1 MGDLLVTL
9 GLLNG
14 QSKTGRLS
22 AFSPSAPDVLF
33 ETDAAPGKR
42 AAREIIAAES
52 IAYVGQHRPPD
63 VAPASPDPLAPRY
76 KVYVAGQKSF
86 KVQVKPDASLNGTG
100 FSAFPVEDNA
110 FSEIFFYHHG
120 VSARER
126 DQPIGEMLVSA
137 GVIHPDMLLHAIVA
151 QTEQRAVPIGE
162 ILVEQRKVSTGDVA
176 EAAALQQ
183 RKKMRI
189 GEILVQAGLAKPED
203 IELALAEQRKR
214 RGKRLGEVLVELN
227 IISEV
232 ALAKTLAKKFET
244 PFIDLD
250 SCVINPR
257 APLEIPKD
265 LISKYGVLPVDT
277 DARSLTV
284 AISDPLALE
293 AIDMLR
299 FHANR
304 RVDEVLVTASQLKR
318 YVADYLAKTAAAAAA
333 VPEPGGLDQALKRLA
348 EGSAVVDEEDG
359 PGDTDEEPTDSTIV
373 NLVNQIIVDAYRRGS
388 SDIHVEPNGKEEMTV
403 VRFRVDGEC
412 VAGAEIPP
420 QHRNS
425 VVARIKI
432 MAKLDIAERRKP
444 QDGKIKFRMADG
456 QIELRVATVPTVH
469 GEDVV
474 MRILAN
480 SKPMPLE
487 KLRLSERN
495 LTELKRLVAQ
505 PYGLVLCVGPT
516 GSGKTTTLHSALGSI
531 NTLDMKIWTAEDP
544 VEITQRGL
552 RQVQVNARIGF
563 TFAQAMRAFL
573 RCDPDVIMVGEMRDA
588 ETAGTAIEASLTG
601 HLVLSTLH
609 TNSAPETVTRLL
621 DMGLDPFSFGD
632 ALLGVLAQRLA
643 RALCG
648 KCKVKE
654 PCTDDELE
662 EMRSAYGPEL
672 FEQDFGELRGFS
684 MQRAKGCQVCGNS
697 GYKGRIGLHEL
708 LVGNEDIQKAIV
720 RKGSVDEIRRLSIEG
735 GMRTLLQDGISK
747 VVSGDTDL
755 KQVFAVCSR

>member
-1 MGDLLVTL
+1 MGDMLVTL
-9 GLLNG
+9 GLLSG
-14 QSKTGRLS
+14 QSKTGRLG
-22 AFSPSAPDVLF
+22 AFSPSAADVVF
-33 ETDAAPGKR
+33 ETDAGPGKR
-42 AAREIIAAES
+42 ASREIIPAER
-52 IAYVGQHRPPD
+52 IAYVAQHRAPEATPPNL
-63 VAPASPDPLAPRY
+63 DPLAPRY

-86 KVQVKPDASLNGTG
+86 KVQVKPDASVNGTG
-100 FSAFPVEDNA
+100 FSAFPIEDNA

-120 VSARER
+120 VSAREK
-126 DQPIGEMLVSA
+126 DQPIGEMLVTA
-137 GVIHPDMLLHAIVA
+137 GVIHPDMLQHAIVA
-151 QTEQRAVPIGE
+151 QSEQRAVPIGE
-162 ILVEQRKVSTGDVA
+162 ILIEQRKVSSGEVA
-176 EAAALQQ
+176 EAAALQH

-227 IISEV
+227 IITEV
-232 ALAKTLAKKFET
+232 ALAKTLAQKFET
-244 PFIDLD
+244 PFVDLD
-250 SCVINPR
+250 SCILNPR

-318 YVADYLAKTAAAAAA
+318 HVAEYLAKTAAA
-333 VPEPGGLDQALKRLA
+333 VPEQGGLDQLLKRLA
-348 EGSAVVDEEDG
+348 ESGAVDDEDEG
-359 PGDTDEEPTDSTIV
+359 ANDTDEEPTDSTIV

-403 VRFRVDGEC
+403 VRFRIDGEC

-432 MAKLDIAERRKP
+432 MAKLDISERRKP
-444 QDGKIKFRMADG
+444 QDGKIKFRLADR
-456 QIELRVATVPTVH
+456 QIELRVATVPTVN

-495 LTELKRLVAQ
+495 LTEMKRLVAQ

-531 NTLDMKIWTAEDP
+531 NTIDMKIWTAEDP
-544 VEITQRGL
+544 VEITQKGL

-573 RCDPDVIMVGEMRDA
+573 RCDPDVIMVGEMRDQ

-648 KCKVKE
+648 KCKARE
-654 PCTDDELE
+654 ACTEDELE

-684 MQRAKGCQVCGNS
+684 MFRAKGCQVCSNS

-708 LVGNEDIQKAIV
+708 LVASDEIQKAIV
-720 RKGSVDEIRRLSIEG
+720 RKASVDEIRQLSIEG
-735 GMRTLLQDGISK
+735 GMRTLLQDGIAK

-755 KQVFAVCSR
+755 TQVFAVCSR

>member
-1 MGDLLVTL
+1 MSDALVTL
-9 GLLNG
+9 GLING
-14 QSKTGRLS
+14 QARTGRLG
-22 AFSPSAPDVLF
+22 AFSPSAPDVVIEVEPVGGRRL
-33 ETDAAPGKR
+33 P
-42 AAREIIAAES
+42 REIIPAER
-52 IAYVGQHRPPD
+52 IAYVAHHRMAD
-63 VAPASPDPLAPRY
+63 AAASPIDPQAPRY
-76 KVYVAGQKSF
+76 KVYVAGQKTF
-86 KVQVKPDASLNGTG
+86 KVQVKPEASVNGTG
-100 FSAFPVEDNA
+100 FSAIPAEDSA
-110 FSEIFFYHHG
+110 FREIFFYHHG

-137 GVIHPDMLLHAIVA
+137 GVIHPDALQHAIVA
-151 QTEQRAVPIGE
+151 QCAQRAIPIGE
-162 ILVEQRKVSTGDVA
+162 ILVEQRKVSSGEIA
-176 EAAALQQ
+176 QAAVLQQ

-203 IELALAEQRKR
+203 IDLALAEQRKR
-214 RGKRLGEVLVELN
+214 RGKRLGEVLVDLN

-232 ALAKTLAKKFET
+232 ALAKTLAQKFET
-244 PFIDLD
+244 PFVDLD
-250 SCVINPR
+250 TCILNPR

-265 LISKYGVLPVDT
+265 LIIKYGVLPVDT

-304 RVDEVLVTASQLKR
+304 RVDEVLVTASQLR
-318 YVADYLAKTAAAAAA
+318 RHVADFLAKTGVSPA
-333 VPEPGGLDQALKRLA
+333 VPEQGGLDQLLKQLA
-348 EGSAVVDEEDG
+348 DSGAIDDEEAAT
-359 PGDTDEEPTDSTIV
+359 DTDEKPTDSTIV
-373 NLVNQIIVDAYRRGS
+373 NLVNQIIVDAFRRGS
-388 SDIHVEPNGKEEMTV
+388 SDIHIEPNGKEEMTV
-403 VRFRVDGEC
+403 VRFRIDGEC

-444 QDGKIKFRMADG
+444 QDGKIKFRLADR

-474 MRILAN
+474 MRILAS

-487 KLRLSERN
+487 QLRLSERN
-495 LTELKRLVAQ
+495 LKEMQGLVAQ

-531 NTLDMKIWTAEDP
+531 NTVDMKIWTAEDP
-544 VEITQRGL
+544 VEITQKGL

-573 RCDPDVIMVGEMRDA
+573 RCDPDVIMVGEMRDH
-588 ETAGTAIEASLTG
+588 ETAATAIEASLTG

-648 KCKVKE
+648 KCKLKE
-654 PCTDDELE
+654 PCTDDERE

-672 FEQDFGELRGFS
+672 FDQDFGGARGFPVY
-684 MQRAKGCQVCGNS
+684 RAKGCPVCSNS

-708 LVGNEDIQKAIV
+708 LVASDAIQKAIV
-720 RKGSVDEIRRLSIEG
+720 RKGSVDEIRELSIEG